1 MDILKTIRKEI
12 KTCGKTRYRISKDTG
27 ITEGQLHR
35 ILVKNQSI
43 YCSTADILLDYFGYK
58 LTKDGGDQK

>member
-12 KTCGKTRYRISKDTG
+12 TTCGKTRYRISKDTG

-43 YCSTADILLDYFGYK
+43 YCSTADILLEYFGYK
-58 LTKDGGDQK
+58 LTKDKGGQK